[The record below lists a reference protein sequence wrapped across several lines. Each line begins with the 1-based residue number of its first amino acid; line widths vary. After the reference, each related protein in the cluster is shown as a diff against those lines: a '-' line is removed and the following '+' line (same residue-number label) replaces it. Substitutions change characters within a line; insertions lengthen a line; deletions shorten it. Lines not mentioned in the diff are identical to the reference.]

1 MIQVSDL
8 SFSVIAPKMK
18 TKFLVYDVETTGLLP
33 RGNKHS
39 MPIEEYPHIIQ
50 LSFAIYDYE
59 TKRIV
64 WEYDSYVKLD
74 NVDIPEKITNITG
87 ITKEICETQ
96 GNPMHEVLEKFYE
109 AYMFCEGLVAHNMD
123 FDEKMIKIELERN
136 RPILM
141 KTAPHCFMTFNEM
154 YENVHGIDRYCTMK
168 KGTDLC
174 DLTLEARDGRP
185 AKKKWPKLVQLY
197 EHLFPNQKVNGFHN
211 SLVDVKACLRC
222 YLKMRHNYDDKNII

>member
-141 KTAPHCFMTFNEM
+141 KTAPHCFICLLYTSPSPRD
-154 YENVHGIDRYCTMK
+154 DR
-168 KGTDLC
+168 
-174 DLTLEARDGRP
+174 
-185 AKKKWPKLVQLY
+185 
-197 EHLFPNQKVNGFHN
+197 
-211 SLVDVKACLRC
+211 
-222 YLKMRHNYDDKNII
+222 